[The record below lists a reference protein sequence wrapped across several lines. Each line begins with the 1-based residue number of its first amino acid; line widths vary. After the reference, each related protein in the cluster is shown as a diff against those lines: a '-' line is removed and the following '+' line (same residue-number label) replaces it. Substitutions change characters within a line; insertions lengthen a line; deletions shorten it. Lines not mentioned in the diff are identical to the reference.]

1 MASLY
6 VRIDFLPKNTTMQV
20 SQTPVH
26 PMEPTVQ
33 HDVCTGGFN
42 ISKRLFQDVQDQC
55 KYHLAVLK
63 PEVSYLM
70 PYLLAFAEPG

>member
-42 ISKRLFQDVQDQC
+42 ISKRLFQDV
-55 KYHLAVLK
+55 
-63 PEVSYLM
+63 
-70 PYLLAFAEPG
+70 